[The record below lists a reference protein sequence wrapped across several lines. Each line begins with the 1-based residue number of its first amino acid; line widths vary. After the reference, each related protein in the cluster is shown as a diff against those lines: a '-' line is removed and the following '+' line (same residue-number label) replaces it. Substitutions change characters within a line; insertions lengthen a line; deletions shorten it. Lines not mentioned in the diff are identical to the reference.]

1 MEVNEKIKF
10 YGALWCG
17 DCVRAKFLFDIH
29 HIDYEY
35 IDVDK
40 DPEGEK
46 IVLEVNKGMRSIPVI
61 IFPDGTTMVEPRT
74 DELAKK
80 LGVVS

>member
-1 MEVNEKIKF
+1 MESIDKIKF

-35 IDVDK
+35 IDIDK
-40 DPEGEK
+40 NPEAEK
-46 IVLEVNKGMRSIPVI
+46 IVLEINKGMRSIPVI
-61 IFPDGTTMVEPRT
+61 VFPDGTVFVEPRT
-74 DELAKK
+74 EELAKK